1 MNERVK
7 YVKIQWIEFE
17 NIKTDLKIERVN
29 FNKDVTLLVGLSGVG
44 KTQILNAIEY
54 SLNLALDKDKDV
66 QLRPY
71 RVGMGLLI
79 DGDIYEWFYQINKSD
94 ESELI
99 INEESKYEFTYEK
112 LIKNGEIVFERTNS
126 DIKVCGYDKVPRP
139 KKMRA

>member
-112 LIKNGEIVFERTNS
+112 LIKNGEIVFERKN
-126 DIKVCGYDKVPRP
+126 
-139 KKMRA
+139 

>member
-112 LIKNGEIVFERTNS
+112 LIKLFLKERIRILRYVGMIRFRS
-126 DIKVCGYDKVPRP
+126 Q

>member
-99 INEESKYEFTYEK
+99 INEESKYEFTYE
-112 LIKNGEIVFERTNS
+112 N
-126 DIKVCGYDKVPRP
+126 
-139 KKMRA
+139 

>member
-126 DIKVCGYDKVPRP
+126 DIKV
-139 KKMRA
+139 

>member
-112 LIKNGEIVFERTNS
+112 LIKNGNT
-126 DIKVCGYDKVPRP
+126 
-139 KKMRA
+139 